1 MTDKLHISDFFC
13 FACSSPLQRTE
24 LTTWSELKCLP
35 YLLAKLPQEG
45 GCSPLRVIF
54 MQKSFR
60 ILEELKGNN
69 GCYKNGG
76 GGMLWGLGVGFLRG
90 CWGRSSW
97 SWGVLQKG
105 SREPLRYLGLEE
117 DTEPQ
122 TWINFRGP
130 WPVDGVTSTPGSGLA
145 ITMCLPACP
154 RRDHGHKSGPTRLL
168 SYLPGKV
175 FCWVNML
182 CLNNRQKNDFGYWQY
197 YFTENLELHK

>member
-76 GGMLWGLGVGFLRG
+76 GGRVVGTWGGVPQGLLRKEQLKLGSPTEGKQGTPEVSGVGRG
-90 CWGRSSW
+90 
-97 SWGVLQKG
+97 
-105 SREPLRYLGLEE
+105 
-117 DTEPQ
+117 
-122 TWINFRGP
+122 
-130 WPVDGVTSTPGSGLA
+130 
-145 ITMCLPACP
+145 
-154 RRDHGHKSGPTRLL
+154 H
-168 SYLPGKV
+168 
-175 FCWVNML
+175 
-182 CLNNRQKNDFGYWQY
+182 
-197 YFTENLELHK
+197 